1 MVILYYHTLAFE
13 NRADSV
19 KKYGDIIFFYLFG
32 VFGGWDAKRECAQQ
46 TSAKDTLPFLLGFFL
61 CCNQIRND
69 GQQDLQ
75 DHKADHNLTVGPF
88 VFQADMVM
96 QRCSCIF
103 EDRDFQETE

>member
-1 MVILYYHTLAFE
+1 MVILSYHTLPVE

-32 VFGGWDAKRECAQQ
+32 VFEGWDAKREYAPQ
-46 TSAKDTLPFLLGFFL
+46 TSAKDTLPFLFCFFL
-61 CCNQIRND
+61 CHNQIGNNC
-69 GQQDLQ
+69 QQDLQ

>member
-32 VFGGWDAKRECAQQ
+32 VFEGWDAKREYAPQ
-46 TSAKDTLPFLLGFFL
+46 TSAKDTLPFLFFFFL
-61 CCNQIRND
+61 CYNQIRND
-69 GQQDLQ
+69 SQQDLQ
-75 DHKADHNLTVGPF
+75 DHKAEHNLTVGPF

>member
-19 KKYGDIIFFYLFG
+19 KKYGDIIFFYLLRYFQRMGCKTG
-32 VFGGWDAKRECAQQ
+32 VCPADVCKRH
-46 TSAKDTLPFLLGFFL
+46 TPVSLLFYL
-61 CCNQIRND
+61 CHNQICND

-75 DHKADHNLTVGPF
+75 DYKADHNLAVGPF
-88 VFQADMVM
+88 VFQANMIM

>member
-32 VFGGWDAKRECAQQ
+32 VFGGLGCKTGVCPADVCKRH
-46 TSAKDTLPFLLGFFL
+46 TPVSLLFFL
-61 CCNQIRND
+61 CYNQIRND

>member
-19 KKYGDIIFFYLFG
+19 KNTAILSFSIFLVYSEAEMQNGSVPRRRLQRHTP
-32 VFGGWDAKRECAQQ
+32 V
-46 TSAKDTLPFLLGFFL
+46 SLVFFL
-61 CCNQIRND
+61 CYNQIRND
-69 GQQDLQ
+69 SQQDLQ

-103 EDRDFQETE
+103 EDCDFQETE

>member
-1 MVILYYHTLAFE
+1 MQ
-13 NRADSV
+13 NGSV
-19 KKYGDIIFFYLFG
+19 PRRRLQKTHSRFSS
-32 VFGGWDAKRECAQQ
+32 V
-46 TSAKDTLPFLLGFFL
+46 SLLFFL

>member
-1 MVILYYHTLAFE
+1 MQ
-13 NRADSV
+13 NGSV
-19 KKYGDIIFFYLFG
+19 PRRRLQKTHSRFSS
-32 VFGGWDAKRECAQQ
+32 V
-46 TSAKDTLPFLLGFFL
+46 FFL
-61 CCNQIRND
+61 CYNQIRND